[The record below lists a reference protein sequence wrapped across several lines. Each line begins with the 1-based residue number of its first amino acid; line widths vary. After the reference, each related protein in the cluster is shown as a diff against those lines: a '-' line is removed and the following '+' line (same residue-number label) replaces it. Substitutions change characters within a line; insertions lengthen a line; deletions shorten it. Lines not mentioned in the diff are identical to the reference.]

1 MSALFKRE
9 KVKQLIRQR
18 VPIVAWLPSYDR
30 TDFIC
35 DLIAGVTVGLT
46 VIPQALAYSTLAG
59 LEPQYG
65 LYSAFMG
72 CFMYIIF
79 GGCKDI
85 TIGPTALMSLMTYD
99 QVKGKNKDFAVL
111 LCFLTGCVQML
122 FGILNL
128 GVLLDFISVPVSI
141 GFTSATSVIIIVSQ
155 LKGLLGLKFSSNSFL
170 DNVTKVFKNLPNTR
184 FGDTFLGFSCILA
197 LLLLRKIKDLPIKEP
212 ADGRSS
218 VRKVLKRALWLISVS
233 RNILVVIA
241 CSIIAFCFEATGN
254 QPPFQLIGTVQSGLP
269 SLSLPPFSTTLNNQ
283 TLSFTDMVSELG
295 SSIILVPVIAILG
308 NVAIAKTF
316 ATGDS
321 VDATQ
326 EMIGLG
332 MSNLAACLTSA
343 YPVDG
348 SFSRS
353 AVNHASGVRTPMG
366 GLYTGV
372 LVLLALSWLTPYFY
386 FIPKATLA
394 AVIICAVIF
403 MIEYEVVTPM
413 WRSSKKDLVPTFTTF
428 AVCLA
433 WGVEYGILA
442 GVGINIVMLLYP
454 SARPTI
460 QVQRAMTKSGR
471 SYLMITPSN
480 SLYFP
485 AVDFIR
491 TTVGKAGS
499 QEGRSA
505 VVVDCKFVLG
515 ADFTA
520 AKGIAALIDDFKR
533 RSQPI
538 YFYNL
543 RPGVIEVFKGASLE
557 EFIHFGDEDELDE
570 YITKEYVLIQS
581 SKSGGGDEELVPLS
595 TFQGDQER
603 GCTG

>member
-1 MSALFKRE
+1 MGE
-9 KVKQLIRQR
+9 KIRRLVRQR
-18 VPIVAWLPSYDR
+18 VPIVAWLPGYDR
-30 TDFIC
+30 TKFIC

-99 QVKGKNKDFAVL
+99 QVKGRNKDFAVL

-155 LKGLLGLKFSSNSFL
+155 LKGLLGLKFTSSSFL
-170 DNVTKVFKNLPNTR
+170 DNVAQVLRNLPNLR
-184 FGDTFLGFSCILA
+184 LGDTLLGLFCIIA
-197 LLLLRKIKDLPIKEP
+197 LLLLRKAKDFPIKEP
-212 ADGRSS
+212 TSERDHFR
-218 VRKVLKRALWLISVS
+218 RILKRSLWLVSVS
-233 RNILVVIA
+233 RNILVVII
-241 CSIIAFCFEATGN
+241 CSLVAFCYEVSGN
-254 QPPFQLIGTVQSGLP
+254 KSPFLLIGAVQSGLP
-269 SLSLPPFSTTLNNQ
+269 SISLPPFSTTLNNQ
-283 TLSFTDMVSELG
+283 TLSFTEMASELG

-316 ATGDS
+316 STGDS

-332 MSNLAACLTSA
+332 MSNLAASLTSA

-353 AVNHASGVRTPMG
+353 AVNHASGVQTPMG

-372 LVLLALSWLTPYFY
+372 LVLLALSLLTPYFY

-442 GVGINIVMLLYP
+442 GVAINIIMLLYP
-454 SARPTI
+454 SARPTV
-460 QVQRAMTKSGR
+460 QVNKTMTKSGR
-471 SYLMITPSN
+471 SYLMVTPGN

-499 QEGRSA
+499 QEGTTA
-505 VVVDCKFVLG
+505 VVVDCKYVLG

-520 AKGIAALIDDFKR
+520 AKGIAALIEDFKR
-533 RSQPI
+533 RKQPI

-557 EFIHFGDEDELDE
+557 EFIHFCDEDELENYISRE
-570 YITKEYVLIQS
+570 YTSIQS
-581 SKSGGGDEELVPLS
+581 SSNQGFRDEEMKPLN
-595 TFQGDQER
+595 QGDDEQAFS
-603 GCTG
+603 C